1 MTNIFDTL
9 LHLPLFQGVSQ
20 ERLGEIVAKIPF
32 HFLKFRKGD
41 RIISSGES
49 CTHVR
54 FVISGKVKVEFESR
68 PLKFKISH
76 ELSAP
81 EVISPDYLFGLDTNY
96 PFSVT
101 AIEPCGILQ
110 VTKQDYI
117 SILRSDDVF
126 LYNILNYL
134 SRNSQSVK
142 THLLNVEHA
151 SVVERLALLVS
162 VFSTQ
167 RSQHIRLHFKQKD
180 LCKLL
185 GARRPAFVGAIDY
198 LLENELVEMP
208 DNSSILVEDR
218 KRLLSLLEYRV

>member
-1 MTNIFDTL
+1 MDNIFDKL

-20 ERLGEIVAKIPF
+20 ERLAEIVAKIPF

-41 RIISSGES
+41 KIISSGDS

-54 FVISGKVKVEFESR
+54 FVISGKVKVEFESK

-81 EVISPDYLFGLDTNY
+81 EVISPDYLFGLDTSY

-117 SILRSDDVF
+117 SILRSDNVF

-142 THLLNVEHA
+142 TQLLNVEHA

-162 VFSTQ
+162 IFTTQ
-167 RSQHIRLHFKQKD
+167 RSQNICLQYKQKD

-185 GARRPAFVGAIDY
+185 GARRQAFIGAIDY
-198 LLENELVEMP
+198 LLEKELVEMS
-208 DNSSILVEDR
+208 DNSNILVKDR
-218 KRLLSLLEYRV
+218 KLLLALLKSTL